1 MDEALKALD
10 KEIRWFE
17 SHRDYFQTSA
27 CADTAIS
34 RLRGRREQIERIL
47 KASGCASYP
56 GFGFVGAARADWPGP
71 VKGG

>member
-56 GFGFVGAARADWPGP
+56 APARTGGHGGGFGFVGG
-71 VKGG
+71 